1 MVSEAQFRGRDLISL
16 YDYTP
21 EEIMYILEFAS
32 ELKQKQKKGEP
43 HAVLKGKTL
52 AMVFQ
57 KSSTRTRVSFE
68 VGMYQLGGHAL
79 FLTNRDLQLGRGETI
94 ADTGKVFS
102 RYVDGIMIRTFDHD
116 EVIALAEASDVPVIN
131 GLTDLLHPCQA
142 LADLMTIKEH
152 KGRLKG
158 LKLAYV
164 GDGNNVA
171 HSLLYAG
178 AKVGMDVTV
187 CCPRDYEPR
196 EDIAVKA
203 AAAAQ
208 KTGAAI
214 KVTNDPSAGV
224 TDADIVYTDVWTSM
238 GQEDEQAWRHERF
251 KGFQVNSSLMRR
263 AAPDAVVMH
272 CLPAHRGEEI
282 TGDVIDGPHSVVF
295 DQAENRLH
303 VQKAVMA
310 LLMAD

>member
-1 MVSEAQFRGRDLISL
+1 MVGEKQFRGRDLISL
-16 YDYTP
+16 YDYSP
-21 EEIMYILEFAS
+21 EEIMFILDYGS
-32 ELKQKQKKGEP
+32 ELKQKQKNGEP
-43 HAVLKGKTL
+43 HEVLKGKIL

-94 ADTGKVFS
+94 ADTGRVFS
-102 RYVDGIMIRTFDHD
+102 RYVDGIMIRTFDHG
-116 EVIALAEASDVPVIN
+116 EVEALAKASDVPVIN

-152 KGRLKG
+152 KDRLKG

-171 HSLLYAG
+171 HSLIYAG
-178 AKVGMDVTV
+178 ARVGMDVTV
-187 CCPRDYEPR
+187 CCPLDYEPR
-196 EDIAVKA
+196 EDITAKA
-203 AAAAQ
+203 AAAARE
-208 KTGAAI
+208 TGAVI
-214 KVTNDPSAGV
+214 EVTHDPSAGV
-224 TDADIVYTDVWTSM
+224 TGADIIYTDVWTSM
-238 GQEDEQAWRHERF
+238 GQEDEQAWRYERF
-251 KGFQVNSSLMRR
+251 KGFQVNASLVSR

-282 TGDVIDGPHSVVF
+282 TDEVIDGPHSVVF